1 MKTAFPRFTNVVTIR
16 LYSNIPFDNTYKHH
30 SLISKGFTYNSL
42 AIMGGAVDSV
52 TAKER
57 FIDRKNWAV
66 LGTPYYYPRYDMTGE
81 YNFDFSNGLVCSV
94 TLELTPEQTNANY
107 MRVKVGKDGSGYDYY
122 YYFITSISQLNAD
135 TYKLG
140 LELDVLMTYQDEF
153 LEGIHNVPVFTSR
166 KHCHRFTDDGL
177 MPFSTDLKTGDDTF
191 AGVKPTILEKV
202 YELDYHTTALKSIR
216 DVVWLY
222 ICCDAGDFKESD
234 FSSSLRNFTCNDIEY
249 PFITLVLPINV
260 NSFKIEKQDAT
271 EFNTLSASDIRNI
284 VCDLLINNGAVHGAK
299 LSNYPPFTGGHITL
313 DNYGTLTIKASSSVY
328 TEDGGFKV
336 MSFDVSGNQFFSV
349 IGTLPAGFDN
359 DNLFALILSGVPLIY
374 DMYLDDYAMDVANF
388 GATFVN
394 ADAPTPTDSRF
405 FEPKLMFSPF
415 KKYVLSSAYSSEGCE
430 IYPELM
436 FSEYVTD
443 DETDYF
449 KFGSITTPYMG
460 DYSVFTFLKPVTFG
474 TEKAFN
480 EYRINKIGL
489 SGTMNYTM
497 PVGENALDVFNA
509 TQSNAFYQSKT
520 ASGITGG
527 LSIAGG
533 VGSIALGVAGLFPSM
548 GMSAPMSAGLI
559 AGGVT
564 AMAGGIA
571 GVVNTIKSTTA
582 KIEDLK
588 NTPDSVNVAG
598 SNFLTDDTIMHGHH
612 KMPFLSVYN
621 ISSVVKQNA
630 EDYFYNY
637 GYQVAR
643 ECYFNTALDYSATNH
658 TDDNNL
664 LGRTIFNYI
673 QLNDDIVN
681 KINYNMPQIIK
692 QKLSNIFNN
701 GITLWSWF
709 GLQELW
715 AETPTDPTST
725 YYLDRWFMK
734 CELDNTEFNIL
745 IENQ

>member
-191 AGVKPTILEKV
+191 AGVKPSILTKI
-202 YELDYHTTALKSIR
+202 YELSYKTSGLNAIK

-222 ICCDAGDFKESD
+222 ICVDRGDIEDTSVSGFT
-234 FSSSLRNFTCNDIEY
+234 NFTCNDIDY
-249 PFITLVLPINV
+249 PFILFAIPINV
-260 NSFKIEKQDAT
+260 TSFTIKKSD
-271 EFNTLSASDIRNI
+271 NTTFITKTSSDIRK
-284 VCDLLINNGAVHGAK
+284 LITEVLIGNGSVHGCK
-299 LSNYPPFTGGHITL
+299 ISSHPPVSSG
-313 DNYGTLTIKASSSVY
+313 LTIDSSGNLTLKAGSQTVATADTLSVM
-328 TEDGGFKV
+328 DF
-336 MSFDVSGNQFFSV
+336 SVSGNSFLS
-349 IGTLPAGFDN
+349 ISGNLPAGFELKGTL
-359 DNLFALILSGVPLIY
+359 NLLLSGFFSIY
-374 DMYLDDYAMDVANF
+374 DMYVIDFDLDAPADFNSKF
-388 GATFVN
+388 IN

-405 FEPKLMFSPF
+405 GDPKLLFSPF
-415 KKYVLSSAYSSEGCE
+415 KKYELNAPYSVNGCE

-449 KFGSITTPYMG
+449 KFGLVSSPYIA
-460 DYSVFTFLKPVTFG
+460 DYSIFTYLKPVTFG
-474 TEKAFN
+474 TEYAFN
-480 EYRINKIGL
+480 EYKINKIGL
-489 SGTMNYTM
+489 AGTMNYTI
-497 PVGENALDVFNA
+497 PVGENALDVFNS
-509 TQSNAFYQSKT
+509 TQASTFYQSKT

-533 VGSIALGVAGLFPSM
+533 IGSVALGVAGLLPSM

-564 AMAGGIA
+564 AMASGIA
-571 GVVNTIKSTTA
+571 SVANTVRSTTA

-588 NTPDSVNVAG
+588 NTPDSINIAG
-598 SNFLTDDTIMHGHH
+598 SNFLTDDALKGTTHH
-612 KMPFLSVYN
+612 RLPYIVEYD
-621 ISSVVKQNA
+621 ISSVIKQNA

-734 CELDNTEFNIL
+734 CELDNTEYNIL